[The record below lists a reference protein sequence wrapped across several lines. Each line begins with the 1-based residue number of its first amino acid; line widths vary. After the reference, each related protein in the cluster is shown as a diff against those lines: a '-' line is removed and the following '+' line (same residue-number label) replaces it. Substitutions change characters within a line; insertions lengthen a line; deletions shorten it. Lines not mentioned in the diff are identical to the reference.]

1 MYKRKKAI
9 KKASSKNYK
18 ALQSWKEENPDFLED
33 DSKKE
38 FFSHVI
44 SQIGKPVDAI
54 DDKIIKNL
62 CKETYIKD
70 NIQNNVD
77 SIK

>member
-33 DSKKE
+33 DSEKE